1 MSGNNSYFNQTGSFN
16 SLLKEGF
23 RHYKGAKEAVVRN
36 IEAIND
42 LKEMTRTAMGPNGMN
57 KYIIN
62 MHDKLFLTKDT
73 HVMTEELDINHPAVN
88 AMHRRCKNKNAEMEQ
103 TL

>member
-1 MSGNNSYFNQTGSFN
+1 M
-16 SLLKEGF
+16 
-23 RHYKGAKEAVVRN
+23 RN

-42 LKEMTRTAMGPNGMN
+42 LKEMTRTAMGQNGMN

-62 MHDKLFLTKDT
+62 IHDKLFLTKDT